1 MELEKLKTLLKP
13 LRILDFAP
21 RDEEELQVYLDVLKM
36 KDLIEDVLRYAI
48 IQILEKETT
57 FPKPAKILRYYED
70 AFDEIYPKISYKC
83 KSCSKFGEI
92 RLIKLIE
99 MNFKCNNCEKPLYFA
114 EDINKIFK
122 KSKELLAKIRT

>member
-48 IQILEKETT
+48 IQILEKETI
-57 FPKPAKILRYYED
+57 FPKPAKILQYYND
-70 AFDEIYPKISYKC
+70 AYLMIYP
-83 KSCSKFGEI
+83 EI
-92 RLIKLIE
+92 RFECKNCMIFGKKDLLKLQKID
-99 MNFKCNNCEKPLYFA
+99 FKCEKCGNPLYL
-114 EDINKIFK
+114 EVGLKKIIEQ
-122 KSKELLAKIRT
+122 SNSLLSKIRT